1 MPNSNFQKL
10 LKKEMTRK
18 DFLSFTAI
26 ALISLIGVA
35 GVLSELISHAET
47 PYASSDAAAGKLTGT
62 AKVVANSG
70 AATGSAVEF
79 EAATSSGG
87 STLELGVMVGTG
99 GLSTA
104 NTAAVNAFET
114 LTGAKITYVT
124 DVLPW
129 NAGYSGS
136 GWGWDYL
143 NTQLS
148 GWFAAYANMPYQ
160 LVLDIPMIC
169 QDESGDNQN
178 SLADGASSFTST
190 LSVGGGTLEGYFT
203 SIATQLVACGYDN
216 AYIRPGWEF
225 DGNWYPWY
233 VGSSAD
239 AANYT
244 AFFINIVNAM
254 RAVKGT
260 NFKFIWGPAGFGT
273 STDAILTASYPGND
287 YVDLITLDCY
297 DTNFSDEGAFPGG
310 VTNNTCTVAQ
320 SNTIFSSM
328 ETIANGLNWLVTF
341 ANSKGKPFGL
351 AECACTYSTNP
362 SDDWYNHTMG
372 DDPTFVENVYNWAA
386 SSGASYINWWQS
398 PGDDG
403 SASYVFTS
411 GELPNTLAAYKR
423 LFG

>member
-10 LKKEMTRK
+10 LKKEMTRR
-18 DFLSFTAI
+18 DFLGVTAI
-26 ALISLIGVA
+26 AIVSMIGIGGILA
-35 GVLSELISHAET
+35 ELISHAEG
-47 PYASSDAAAGKLTGT
+47 PYTTGNPLSGTLTGN
-62 AKVVANSG
+62 AKVVADSG
-70 AATGSAVEF
+70 ASTGSAVEF
-79 EAATSSGG
+79 EANTSSGG

-99 GLSTA
+99 GLPTA
-104 NTAAVNAFET
+104 NTAAVNAFVT
-114 LTGAKITYVT
+114 LTGANITYVT

-129 NAGYSGS
+129 DVESTVGD
-136 GWGWDYL
+136 GWGYL

-148 GWFAAYANMPYQ
+148 GWFAAYKGMPYT
-160 LVLDIPMIC
+160 LVLDVPMVC
-169 QDESGDNQN
+169 LDASGNKQN
-178 SLADGASSFTST
+178 TLADGASSFTAT
-190 LSVGGGTLEGYFT
+190 LSDGGGSLEGYFT

-225 DGNWYPWY
+225 DGNWYPWS

-239 AANYT
+239 APNYAT
-244 AFFINIVNAM
+244 FFINIVNAM

-310 VTNNTCTVAQ
+310 VTNDTCTVAQ

-328 ETIANGLNWLVTF
+328 ETIANGFNWLVTF

-362 SDDWYNHTMG
+362 SDDWYDHTMG
-372 DDPTFVENVYNWAA
+372 DDPTFVDNVYNWAI
-386 SSGASYINWWQS
+386 SNGASYINWWQS